1 MERRV
6 IVDSCVDTNDEIKEL
21 FDTVPLSI
29 LIDDEEIIDD
39 NLDQGFLIKKLA
51 DAKDS
56 IKTACPSPEKYLEKM
71 KKYKESF
78 VVTLSAK
85 LSGSYNSAVLAS
97 NLLLEKGTDTFTHVF
112 NTKSASA
119 GETLVALKIKELMDN
134 SLGREEIIKITNDY
148 IEKMQTLFVLDSY
161 EVLKKTGRLSN
172 IKAGLLNIL
181 NIAPIMGSTEEGS
194 IRVVKKV
201 RGKKKALKKLVD
213 VIGDFDVDYP
223 NTVLGISR
231 CNAEDKAFMLKEDI
245 EKKYNFKDIKIFETR
260 GISTVYASDG
270 GIVLSF

>member
-1 MERRV
+1 MERKV
-6 IVDSCVDTNDEIKEL
+6 IVDSCVDTNNDIKDY

-29 LIDDEEIIDD
+29 LIDGEEIIDD
-39 NLDQGFLIKKLA
+39 DLDQGFLIKKLA

-56 IKTACPSPEKYLEKM
+56 IKTSCPSPEKYLDRM
-71 KKYKESF
+71 KDYKESF
-78 VVTLSAK
+78 VVTLSSK

-97 NLLLEKGTDTFTHVF
+97 NLLLEKGADKFTHVF
-112 NTKSASA
+112 NSKSASS
-119 GETLVALKIKELMDN
+119 GETLVALKIKELIDN
-134 SLGREEIIKITNDY
+134 NFNKEEIIKETNAY
-148 IEKMQTLFVLDSY
+148 IEKMQTLFVLESY

-194 IRVVKKV
+194 IQVVKKV

-213 VIGDFDVDYP
+213 IIGEYDVDYQ
-223 NTVLGISR
+223 NTVLGISH
-231 CNAEDKAFMLKEDI
+231 CNAEEKAAMLREDI

>member
-1 MERRV
+1 MERKV
-6 IVDSCVDTNDEIKEL
+6 IVDSCVDINNEIKDY

-39 NLDQGFLIKKLA
+39 DLNQGFLIKKLA

-56 IKTACPSPEKYLEKM
+56 IKTACPSPEKYLERM
-71 KKYKESF
+71 KDYKESF
-78 VVTLSAK
+78 VVTLSSK

-97 NLLLEKGTDTFTHVF
+97 NILLEKSTDKFTHVF
-112 NTKSASA
+112 DTKSASS
-119 GETLVALKIKELMDN
+119 GETLVALKIKELLDN
-134 SLGREEIIKITNDY
+134 NLDREEIIKKTNDY
-148 IEKMQTLFVLDSY
+148 IEKMQTLFVLESY

-181 NIAPIMGSTEEGS
+181 NIAPIMGSTDEGS
-194 IRVVKKV
+194 IQVVKKV

-213 VIGDFDVDYP
+213 IIGDYNVDYQ
-223 NTVLGISR
+223 NTVLGISH
-231 CNAEDKAFMLKEDI
+231 CNAEEKAAMLKKDI
-245 EKKYNFKDIKIFETR
+245 EKKYNFKEIKIFETR

>member
-134 SLGREEIIKITNDY
+134 NLGREEIIKITNEY

-223 NTVLGISR
+223 NTVLGISH

>member
-1 MERRV
+1 
-6 IVDSCVDTNDEIKEL
+6 
-21 FDTVPLSI
+21 
-29 LIDDEEIIDD
+29 
-39 NLDQGFLIKKLA
+39 
-51 DAKDS
+51 
-56 IKTACPSPEKYLEKM
+56 
-71 KKYKESF
+71 
-78 VVTLSAK
+78 
-85 LSGSYNSAVLAS
+85 VLAS

-134 SLGREEIIKITNDY
+134 NLGREEIIKITNEY

-201 RGKKKALKKLVD
+201 RGKKKALKNL
-213 VIGDFDVDYP
+213 
-223 NTVLGISR
+223 
-231 CNAEDKAFMLKEDI
+231 
-245 EKKYNFKDIKIFETR
+245 
-260 GISTVYASDG
+260 
-270 GIVLSF
+270 